1 MIVTRSHKKGRVF
14 LSTSCNKIL
23 HFLLY
28 ITKDFPYPRCAMK
41 TTGFLFFFLLIT
53 ALAQAQYWQVLP
65 THTDDKGV
73 SAYFSQDDK
82 KIFYLAPNPNGVKNV
97 MAYELKGAITS
108 EVTKYESAVL
118 RAIPVLSRPNLIVM
132 KATEFGDIHLY
143 RLKNDG
149 SEELDITPSAAGINH
164 ELLGS
169 SYNGKYIYY
178 SRIGKKTDYF
188 RYDASQNISETILPN
203 DKDFKL
209 LAWSRD
215 QKCILLQEPKTSQ
228 VLIYTIET
236 TERNQLYMPVSGKK
250 VATACF
256 SADNKQLLVLESGDG
271 KSELRSVNMSS
282 PSTIGEQV
290 KPIDD
295 GSPIRYDVSTNG
307 KFIFV
312 YKPGLVTVK
321 DAASFA
327 DVFSASDIIE
337 VISNPKETL
346 LLLTKESAGVK
357 SIQLYDI
364 AKKTTIDIVTI
375 K

>member
-1 MIVTRSHKKGRVF
+1 
-14 LSTSCNKIL
+14 
-23 HFLLY
+23 
-28 ITKDFPYPRCAMK
+28 
-41 TTGFLFFFLLIT
+41 
-53 ALAQAQYWQVLP
+53 LAEAQYWQVLP
-65 THTDDKGV
+65 TPTDDKGI

-82 KIFYLAPNPNGVKNV
+82 KIFYIAPNASGIKNV
-97 MAYELKGAITS
+97 ISYEVKGAITS
-108 EVTKYESAVL
+108 EVTEYETPVL
-118 RAIPVLSRPNLIVM
+118 RAIPVLSRPNLIIM
-132 KATEFGDIHLY
+132 KASGSGDIHLY
-143 RLKNDG
+143 RIKNDG
-149 SEELDITPSAAGINH
+149 SEELDITPSATGMTH

-215 QKCILLQEPKTSQ
+215 QQRILLQDPKTSE

-250 VATACF
+250 VAAACF
-256 SADNKQLLVLESGDG
+256 SADNKQLFVLESGDG
-271 KSELRSVNMSS
+271 KTELRSVNMSS

-295 GSPIRYDVSTNG
+295 GSPTRYDVSTNG

-312 YKPGLVTVK
+312 YKQGLVTVK
-321 DAASFA
+321 DASTFA
-327 DVFSASDIIE
+327 DVFSASDIVE
-337 VISNPKETL
+337 VISNAKETL

-364 AKKTTIDIVTI
+364 AKKTTTDIVTI